1 MTLDQKVRLVESLFD
16 QLDRETQQF
25 QDKSGLGCVTG
36 CGKCCTHPNI
46 DASPLEFL
54 PWALE
59 LYLSGKAEDTWATL
73 QDSSDQTCALLNPFA
88 LLNKGHCGSYK
99 HRGLIC
105 RLFGYAASKDK
116 YGKLRLATCKIIK
129 EEQTEKYHAVSQAI
143 SEGLYVPVFTEYY
156 MQLAQIDY
164 QMGSK
169 IMPINKA
176 LKMALAEVLQYY
188 AYRPAPDMGKQI
200 V

>member
-1 MTLDQKVRLVESLFD
+1 
-16 QLDRETQQF
+16 
-25 QDKSGLGCVTG
+25 
-36 CGKCCTHPNI
+36 
-46 DASPLEFL
+46 
-54 PWALE
+54 
-59 LYLSGKAEDTWATL
+59 
-73 QDSSDQTCALLNPFA
+73 
-88 LLNKGHCGSYK
+88 
-99 HRGLIC
+99 
-105 RLFGYAASKDK
+105 
-116 YGKLRLATCKIIK
+116 
-129 EEQTEKYHAVSQAI
+129 QTEKYHAVSQAI